1 MVEKIELTILK
12 MKEQYNLF
20 KFERLNSKQNRLW
33 EQFTTLITFT
43 GTIISV
49 FLGSLVG
56 IDRIKYAENVDFAYN
71 VIVLLVGLL
80 ALMIGRLFSEIT
92 KNKKH
97 LGKFLN
103 EIRLNCYES

>member
-1 MVEKIELTILK
+1 MR
-12 MKEQYNLF
+12 EQYSLF

-33 EQFTTLITFT
+33 EQFTILLTFT

-56 IDRIKYAENVDFAYN
+56 IDRVKYAENVDFAYN

-80 ALMIGRLFSEIT
+80 ALMIGRLFSEIIT
-92 KNKKH
+92 NKKY
-97 LGKFLN
+97 LIKFLDD
-103 EIRLNCYES
+103 IKSKC